1 MTENN
6 SNCNIDSLTIL
17 EAVLFAAS
25 SPVPYAQLAEV
36 MECSVAEVRRLSQ
49 ELSQRYLSQQ
59 RGIRLQFHEDRVK
72 LVTAPETSDAIERFL
87 GIESSQKLSRAAQET
102 LTIVAYRQPVSR
114 PAIDLIRGV
123 NSDSVLRGLMNR
135 GLIEEAGRA
144 ETPGRPVLYATTQD
158 FLLYF
163 GLTSIKELPPF
174 DLDLS
179 DPKDQRILKE

>member
-1 MTENN
+1 
-6 SNCNIDSLTIL
+6 
-17 EAVLFAAS
+17 
-25 SPVPYAQLAEV
+25 
-36 MECSVAEVRRLSQ
+36 
-49 ELSQRYLSQQ
+49 
-59 RGIRLQFHEDRVK
+59 
-72 LVTAPETSDAIERFL
+72 
-87 GIESSQKLSRAAQET
+87 
-102 LTIVAYRQPVSR
+102 IVAYRQPVSR

-174 DLDLS
+174 DVNMS